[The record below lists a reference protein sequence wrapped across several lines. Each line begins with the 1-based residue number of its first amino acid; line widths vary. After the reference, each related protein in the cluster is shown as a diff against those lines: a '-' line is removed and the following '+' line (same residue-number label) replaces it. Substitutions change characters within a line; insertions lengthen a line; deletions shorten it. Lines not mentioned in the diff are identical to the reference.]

1 MLEVIKADLYR
12 YFPEPF
18 SIKTL
23 FKGFRAQGF
32 RYMFFRRL
40 RDHYGRGSFVGWLSA
55 LFLKRYTYKFGFQIG
70 GSIGYGFY
78 IGHFGTI
85 VVSVNAVIGN
95 NCNIAHNVTI
105 GAARGTRAGAP
116 KIGNDVWMGTG
127 CVITGN
133 ITIGNNVM
141 IAPNSFVNMDVPD
154 HSLVMGNPAKIIS
167 KENPTA
173 LYINNRWQNSL

>member
-55 LFLKRYTYKFGFQIG
+55 LF
-70 GSIGYGFY
+70 
-78 IGHFGTI
+78 
-85 VVSVNAVIGN
+85 
-95 NCNIAHNVTI
+95 
-105 GAARGTRAGAP
+105 
-116 KIGNDVWMGTG
+116 
-127 CVITGN
+127 
-133 ITIGNNVM
+133 
-141 IAPNSFVNMDVPD
+141 
-154 HSLVMGNPAKIIS
+154 
-167 KENPTA
+167 
-173 LYINNRWQNSL
+173 